1 MKKKGLLIVL
11 SGPSGAGKGTICKE
25 YLKSRE
31 NVWLS
36 VSATTRSPRDGE
48 VQGKNY
54 FFIAKEEF
62 ERGIEKGEFFEYAQ
76 VYGNYYGTPKQKIME
91 KLDQGID
98 VILEIDIQ
106 GAMNVKKVYSD
117 GVFVF
122 ILPPSMEELKRR
134 IIGRG
139 SETEES
145 LDTRFKSAYKELNFV
160 SEYDYAV
167 INDVVESAAE
177 RIEHIIEGERYK
189 VKRMRECII
198 IKECEGND

>member
-62 ERGIEKGEFFEYAQ
+62 EKGIEKGEFFEYAQ

-106 GAMNVKKVYSD
+106 GAMNVKKVYSE

-167 INDVVESAAE
+167 INDVVELAAE
-177 RIEHIIEGERYK
+177 RIEHIIEGERYR
-189 VKRMRECII
+189 VKRMRECMI
-198 IKECEGND
+198 IKECEGNE

>member
-1 MKKKGLLIVL
+1 MKRKGLLIVL

-48 VQGKNY
+48 VHGKNY
-54 FFIAKEEF
+54 FFISKEEF
-62 ERGIEKGEFFEYAQ
+62 ESGIQKGDFFEYAQ
-76 VYGNYYGTPKQKIME
+76 VYGNYYGTPKQKIVE

-106 GAMNVKKVYSD
+106 GAMNVKKVYPE

-145 LDTRFKSAYKELNFV
+145 LATRFKSAYKELNFV

-167 INDVVESAAE
+167 INDVVELAAE
-177 RIEHIIEGERYK
+177 RIEHIIEGERYR
-189 VKRMRECII
+189 VKRMRECMI
-198 IKECEGND
+198 IKECEGNE